1 MKHPLDKINDEA
13 QALCSEIKSDLSTAG
28 KHLEQI
34 EDEYHRVTELSWQAA
49 RIVDQIDMDFK
60 VKTKL
65 NNRDITLL
73 FLALALQCARQYL
86 LTNDALRFQD
96 IGNKKSNKVSDEFME
111 KAYEKT
117 IGHIAP
123 PEWQSILF
131 QSVPYDATN
140 FVSPDVKTALSPLL
154 GLSGST
160 HRYRTLGHD
169 PVLGWIFGST
179 NIITNSLTTDK
190 LITVYIQ
197 DKKICSLYPGSML
210 MDSAHFCAK
219 DPLILQSAVARQAI
233 HFGCDA
239 FTKQGL
245 PIPIVATVNNDL
257 AAAMIKK
264 GHIDMWSVSRGATLA
279 ALINNLIACIHRLFY
294 DEIKDG
300 APMLYEVKTR
310 KILSYSNAMA
320 TTSNV
325 VVAAFTKDL
334 DLLDVGGMF
343 VTIHRLLTDY
353 RFIHEIKKDFLKNQ
367 LYDRIAGSEY
377 DFMKG
382 DF

>member
-13 QALCSEIKSDLSTAG
+13 QALCSEIKSDLGTAG
-28 KHLEQI
+28 KHFEQI
-34 EDEYHRVTELSWQAA
+34 GDEYHRVTELSWQAA

-86 LTNDALRFQD
+86 LPNDVFRFQD
-96 IGNKKSNKVSDEFME
+96 VGTKKANKIADETME
-111 KAYEKT
+111 KIYENT
-117 IGHIAP
+117 IGLVAP

-131 QSVPYDATN
+131 QSVPYDATK
-140 FVSPDVKTALSPLL
+140 FASPEVKAILSPLL

-179 NIITNSLTTDK
+179 NIITSSLTTDK
-190 LITVYIQ
+190 LITVHIQ
-197 DKKICSLYPGSML
+197 DKKIYSLYPGSML
-210 MDSAHFCAK
+210 MDSARFCAK

-245 PIPIVATVNNDL
+245 PIPIITIVNNDL
-257 AAAMIKK
+257 AAAMIKR
-264 GHIDMWSVSRGATLA
+264 GHIDAWSVSRGATLA

-294 DEIKDG
+294 DEEKDG
-300 APMLYEVKTR
+300 MPSLYEVKTR

-320 TTSNV
+320 STSNIV
-325 VVAAFTKDL
+325 VSAFTKDL
-334 DLLDVGGMF
+334 NLLDVGGLL
-343 VTIHRLLTDY
+343 VTIHRLVSDY
-353 RFIHEIKKDFLKNQ
+353 NFIHEIKKDFLKNQ
-367 LYDRIAGSEY
+367 LYDRIVGSEY